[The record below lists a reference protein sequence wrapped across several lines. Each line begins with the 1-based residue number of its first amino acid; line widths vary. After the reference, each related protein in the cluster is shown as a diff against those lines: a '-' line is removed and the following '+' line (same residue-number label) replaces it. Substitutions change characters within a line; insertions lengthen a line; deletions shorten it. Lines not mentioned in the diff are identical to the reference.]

1 MYVVVEHEIED
12 PESFWK
18 TAETGMEN
26 LPSGLKL
33 HQVFP
38 NGEGT
43 KAACLW
49 EAGSVGRVRSFL
61 EQEVGPYSDNEYYAV
76 EAENAVGLPSVAQQ

>member
-12 PESFWK
+12 PGPFWK
-18 TAETGMEN
+18 TAQAGMED
-26 LPSGLKL
+26 LPSGLDL

-38 NGEGT
+38 NAEGT

-49 EAGSVGRVRSFL
+49 GAGSVDRVRSFL

-76 EAENAVGLPSVAQQ
+76 EAENAVGLPSVA

>member
-12 PESFWK
+12 PEPFWK
-18 TAETGMEN
+18 TAQAGMED
-26 LPSGLKL
+26 LPSGLEL

-38 NGEGT
+38 NEEGT

-49 EAGSVGRVRSFL
+49 EADSVDRVKSFL
-61 EQEVGPYSDNEYYAV
+61 ESEVGSYSDNEYYAV
-76 EAENAVGLPSVAQQ
+76 EAGNAVGLSEVAQQ